1 MPPRKA
7 DSCLFTLGLSSFT
20 YGWAVGEKRY
30 TAMQLLNK
38 ADAFQLKLLQFGDN
52 LPLHLL
58 TEKELDELFEASQ
71 EKGIALETGTR
82 GFTEDNIR
90 RYAKISHRLGA
101 KFLRIII
108 DDAGYEPDADTVVSV
123 FRKVE
128 PELSKRS
135 VRLGIEN
142 HDRFSSASLQKII
155 KDANSPWLGICLDTV
170 NSFGAGEGLPTILQN
185 LLPHTINV
193 HMKDFIIRR
202 LPHKQGFIIEGCPAG
217 QGMTPMKHILEQ
229 VSLCETDIHI
239 IFEQWVPPEAEME
252 ETIGKEAAWAG
263 QGIAYLKEML
273 YGS

>member
-1 MPPRKA
+1 M
-7 DSCLFTLGLSSFT
+7 FTLGLSSYT

-52 LPLHLL
+52 LPLHQLSD
-58 TEKELDELFEASQ
+58 KELDALQAASQ

-82 GFTEDNIR
+82 GFTEENIS
-90 RYAKISHRLGA
+90 RYAKISHKLHA

-108 DDAGYEPDADTVVSV
+108 DDAGYEPDADTVIAV

-128 PELSKRS
+128 PELKQLG

-155 KDANSPWLGICLDTV
+155 EDANSKWLGICLDTV
-170 NSFGAGEGLPTILQN
+170 NSFGAGEGLPTILKN

-217 QGMTPMKHILEQ
+217 QGMTPVQHILKQ
-229 VSLCETDIHI
+229 VSSCEDDTHI
-239 IFEQWVPPEAEME
+239 IFEQWVPPEASME
-252 ETIGKEAAWAG
+252 ETILKEAAWAEK
-263 QGIAYLKEML
+263 GIAFLKNCFL
-273 YGS
+273 